1 MYNLRSHPPT
11 AIWKEIVNPSGERLS
26 GMLSFGGLN
35 KPPFPATSAR
45 RPPVCLTLYSK
56 LSIKKDLHSRRHLS
70 AHKSVNKNR
79 RYNLELDFRVSLN
92 LYPLLAILK
101 KKKKNCWRREWLRGA
116 TAPQRGPRSRT
127 FTRMLNTD
135 GCQMLRVRP
144 WPRMADFRIKL
155 LKVPAETLTEFWVAN
170 VMLVWSCS
178 WVHAACGRKWATGVW
193 RMPWVLRKEIL

>member
-26 GMLSFGGLN
+26 CMLSSGGLN

-45 RPPVCLTLYSK
+45 RPRVCLTLYSK
-56 LSIKKDLHSRRHLS
+56 LSIKKDLHSRWYLS

-101 KKKKNCWRREWLRGA
+101 KKKKTAEGENGWE
-116 TAPQRGPRSRT
+116 APQRHSVDHDPEHLPECRTLMGVRCWGLGLGLEWQISEPSCWKYQQKHSRN
-127 FTRMLNTD
+127 F
-135 GCQMLRVRP
+135 
-144 WPRMADFRIKL
+144 
-155 LKVPAETLTEFWVAN
+155 E
-170 VMLVWSCS
+170 
-178 WVHAACGRKWATGVW
+178 
-193 RMPWVLRKEIL
+193 

>member
-26 GMLSFGGLN
+26 CMLSSGGLN

-45 RPPVCLTLYSK
+45 RPRVCLTLYSK

-101 KKKKNCWRREWLRGA
+101 KKKKLLKERMAERRHSA

-155 LKVPAETLTEFWVAN
+155 LKVPAETLTEF
-170 VMLVWSCS
+170 
-178 WVHAACGRKWATGVW
+178 
-193 RMPWVLRKEIL
+193 